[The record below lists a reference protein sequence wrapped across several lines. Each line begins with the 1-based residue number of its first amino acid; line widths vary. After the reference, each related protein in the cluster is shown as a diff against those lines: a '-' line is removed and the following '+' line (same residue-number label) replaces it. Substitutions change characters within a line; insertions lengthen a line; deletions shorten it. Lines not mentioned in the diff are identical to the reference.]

1 MNAKKGK
8 FSVKSCYN
16 FLGQEKAK
24 KFPTRAIWNVIFF
37 FFLIDKEENILKR
50 GVKGETQGIQ
60 DLYTHCKKGSNNIKR
75 AIWNAM
81 APTKR
86 AFCI

>member
-24 KFPTRAIWNVIFF
+24 KFPTRAIWN
-37 FFLIDKEENILKR
+37 
-50 GVKGETQGIQ
+50 
-60 DLYTHCKKGSNNIKR
+60 
-75 AIWNAM
+75 AM
-81 APTKR
+81 GPTKR